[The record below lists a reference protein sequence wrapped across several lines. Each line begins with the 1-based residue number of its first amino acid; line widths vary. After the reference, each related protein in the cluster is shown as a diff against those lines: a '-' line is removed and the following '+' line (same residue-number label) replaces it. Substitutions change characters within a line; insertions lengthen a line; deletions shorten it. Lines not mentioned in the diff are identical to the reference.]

1 MLLEETG
8 ARGGAVRPLG
18 VRRGLLLLLLVALAI
33 SVPLFLGKIDV
44 PGARWPVKTFRD
56 RDRNLVR
63 MQPVDTTVAEL
74 SRLPRPDSFPG
85 LRRIAPVEMTVYRV
99 EARLRDIIPGID
111 GDIHLL
117 LADRKEPSRT
127 MIAEIPL
134 PFFAVGSGL
143 GEIFEQERREV
154 RSHRRPRGAFV
165 QVTGIG
171 FFDPSTHDRPGG
183 TPSNGLELHPVLA
196 LKFLAPETR
205 TGGSP

>member
-1 MLLEETG
+1 
-8 ARGGAVRPLG
+8 LG
-18 VRRGLLLLLLVALAI
+18 VRRGLLLLLLGALALA
-33 SVPLFLGKIDV
+33 VPLFLGKIDV
-44 PGARWPVKTFRD
+44 PGGRWPVKTFRD
-56 RDRNLVR
+56 RDRDLVR

-74 SRLPRPDSFPG
+74 SRIPRPDSFPG

-99 EARLRDIIPGID
+99 EARLRDVIPGSD

-134 PFFAVGSGL
+134 PFFAFGSGL
-143 GEIFEQERREV
+143 GEIFEQERRELKA
-154 RSHRRPRGAFV
+154 RRRPRGAFV

-183 TPSNGLELHPVLA
+183 TPSNGLELHPVIA
-196 LKFLAPETR
+196 LKFIPAEPR
-205 TGGSP
+205 TEGVP